1 MSSKAVAVRGLGK
14 KYRIAAPGSRP
25 GTLAEAALKA
35 LRGGSNREDFW
46 AVREIDFTV
55 NQGEVV
61 GLVGHNGAGKST
73 LLKLLSRITEPTE
86 GEIALY
92 GRVGSLLEVGSGFH
106 PELTGRENVYMNGSI
121 LGMKRREIEKCFDE
135 IVDFAGERVQLH
147 LDSPV
152 KRWSSGM
159 VVRLAFA
166 VAAHLDPEIL
176 IVDEVLAVGDAEFQ
190 KRCLGKM
197 QDVARGGRTVFFV
210 SHNLSAVTSLCT
222 RGILL
227 KGGRVHLD
235 APVAE
240 IAAEY
245 QRLARAGMSE
255 DGQLG
260 HASRS
265 GSGAARFT
273 HLESKPLSR
282 TGEPL
287 ALATTGSDLRFDV
300 QIDAARSINAASVR
314 LTVADQNSYALV
326 DVGTELASSLT
337 LEAGESARVSF
348 RLRELLLRP
357 GLYTV
362 GLWLGRSEADVY
374 DAIEYASPLE
384 IASGADDALRG
395 GTSTGAYVCRC
406 DVELSVAPGARA
418 ERAA

>member
-1 MSSKAVAVRGLGK
+1 MSSDAAVRVQGLGK
-14 KYRIAAPGSRP
+14 RYRIAAPGSRP
-25 GTLAEAALKA
+25 GTLAEAILKG
-35 LRGGSNREDFW
+35 LRGGIPHEDFW
-46 AVREIDFTV
+46 ALREIDFAV
-55 NQGEVV
+55 NKGEVV

-106 PELTGRENVYMNGSI
+106 PELTGRENVFMNGSI
-121 LGMKRREIEKCFDE
+121 LGMKRAEILSCFEE
-135 IVDFAGERVQLH
+135 IIDFAGERVQLH

-166 VAAHLDPEIL
+166 VAAHLNPEIL

-210 SHNLSAVTSLCT
+210 SHNLAAVTALCT

-227 KGGRVHLD
+227 KGGRIHLD
-235 APVAE
+235 APIDA

-255 DGQLG
+255 DGRLD
-260 HASRS
+260 HVSRS
-265 GSGAARFT
+265 GSGVARFT
-273 HLESKPLSR
+273 HLESRALSA
-282 TGEPL
+282 TGEEL
-287 ALATTGSDLRFDV
+287 SVLTSGGDLCFDV
-300 QIDAARSINAASVR
+300 EVATRQSLRDATVR
-314 LTVADQNSYALV
+314 LYIADPNTYRLIEVSA
-326 DVGTELASSLT
+326 DRIT
-337 LEAGESARVSF
+337 LGAGESARISF
-348 RLRELLLRP
+348 HLKDVLLRP

-374 DAIEYASPLE
+374 DAIEYAAPLE
-384 IASGADDALRG
+384 LAVGTESPTGSGTYA
-395 GTSTGAYVCRC
+395 CRC
-406 DVELSVAPGARA
+406 EVDMQIVPAIEL
-418 ERAA
+418 AA

>member
-1 MSSKAVAVRGLGK
+1 MSSEPAVRVRGLGK
-14 KYRIAAPGSRP
+14 RYRISAPGSQP
-25 GTLAEAALKA
+25 GTLAEALLKS
-35 LRGGSNREDFW
+35 LRGGIRAEDFW
-46 AVREIDFTV
+46 ALREIDFTV
-55 NQGEVV
+55 NKGEVV

-106 PELTGRENVYMNGSI
+106 PELTGRENIFMNGSI
-121 LGMKRREIEKCFDE
+121 LGMKRTEIQSCFDE

-166 VAAHLDPEIL
+166 VAAHLNPEIL

-210 SHNLSAVTSLCT
+210 SHNLAAVTALCT

-227 KGGRVHLD
+227 KGGRIHLD
-235 APVAE
+235 ASVDKV
-240 IAAEY
+240 AAEY

-255 DGQLG
+255 DGRLD
-260 HASRS
+260 HVSRA
-265 GSGAARFT
+265 GSGVARFT
-273 HLESKPLSR
+273 HLESMALSSV
-282 TGEPL
+282 GEVLPVL
-287 ALATTGSDLRFDV
+287 TSGGDLKFE
-300 QIDAARSINAASVR
+300 
-314 LTVADQNSYALV
+314 V
-326 DVGTELASSLT
+326 DVATRQSVKDATARLFIADPNTYRLIEVSADRIT
-337 LEAGESARVSF
+337 LDAGESARIGFHLKDV
-348 RLRELLLRP
+348 LLRP

-374 DAIEYASPLE
+374 DSIEYAAPLE
-384 IASGADDALRG
+384 LAVGADTPVGSGAYA
-395 GTSTGAYVCRC
+395 CRC
-406 DVELSVAPGARA
+406 DVDVQVARA
-418 ERAA
+418 IELAA

>member
-1 MSSKAVAVRGLGK
+1 MSSKAVEVRGLGK

-25 GTLAEAALKA
+25 GTLAEAMLKS
-35 LRGGSNREDFW
+35 LRGGTPAEDFW
-46 AVREIDFTV
+46 ALREIDFSV

-106 PELTGRENVYMNGSI
+106 PELTGRENVFMNGSI
-121 LGMKRREIEKCFDE
+121 LGMKRAEILKCFDE
-135 IVDFAGERVQLH
+135 IIDFAGERVQLH

-210 SHNLSAVTSLCT
+210 SHNLAAVTALCT

-235 APVAE
+235 APISE
-240 IAAEY
+240 IASEY

-255 DGQLG
+255 DGRLD
-260 HASRS
+260 HVSRS
-265 GSGAARFT
+265 GSGVARFI
-273 HLESKPLSR
+273 HLESMALSPAGDPLPVLTS
-282 TGEPL
+282 GADL
-287 ALATTGSDLRFDV
+287 CFSATVATRQS
-300 QIDAARSINAASVR
+300 IKDATARLFIADPNTYRLIEVSADRLSLDADESVR
-314 LTVADQNSYALV
+314 ID
-326 DVGTELASSLT
+326 
-337 LEAGESARVSF
+337 F
-348 RLRELLLRP
+348 RLRDVLLRP

-374 DAIEYASPLE
+374 DSVEYAAPLE
-384 IASGADDALRG
+384 LAVG
-395 GTSTGAYVCRC
+395 GDVGVGGGVYACRSEIQIC
-406 DVELSVAPGARA
+406 RSERIQI

>member
-1 MSSKAVAVRGLGK
+1 MSSEPAVRVQGLGK
-14 KYRIAAPGSRP
+14 RYRISAPGSQP
-25 GTLAEAALKA
+25 GTLAEALLKS
-35 LRGGSNREDFW
+35 LRGGNRAEDFW
-46 AVREIDFTV
+46 ALREIDFTV
-55 NQGEVV
+55 NKGEVV

-106 PELTGRENVYMNGSI
+106 PELTGRENIFMNGSI
-121 LGMKRREIEKCFDE
+121 LGMKRTEIQGCFDE

-159 VVRLAFA
+159 IVRLAFA

-210 SHNLSAVTSLCT
+210 SHNLAAVTALCT

-235 APVAE
+235 APVDQV
-240 IAAEY
+240 AAEY

-255 DGQLG
+255 DGRLD
-260 HASRS
+260 HVSRA
-265 GSGAARFT
+265 GSGIARFT
-273 HLESKPLSR
+273 RLESAALSPL
-282 TGEPL
+282 GEVLPVL
-287 ALATTGSDLRFDV
+287 TSGGDLRFEV
-300 QIDAARSINAASVR
+300 GITTRQSFKDASARLFIADPNTYR
-314 LTVADQNSYALV
+314 LIEVSADRI
-326 DVGTELASSLT
+326 SLD
-337 LEAGESARVSF
+337 AGENARICFHLKDV
-348 RLRELLLRP
+348 LLRP

-374 DAIEYASPLE
+374 DSIEYAAPLE
-384 IASGADDALRG
+384 LAVGSDSLTGSGV
-395 GTSTGAYVCRC
+395 YNCRC
-406 DVELSVAPGARA
+406 DIDVQVARA
-418 ERAA
+418 IELAA

>member
-1 MSSKAVAVRGLGK
+1 MSSELAVRVSGLGK
-14 KYRIAAPGSRP
+14 RYRIAAPGSRP
-25 GTLAEAALKA
+25 GTLAEAVLKG
-35 LRGGSNREDFW
+35 LRGGVSTEDFW
-46 AVREIDFTV
+46 ALKEIDFSV
-55 NQGEVV
+55 SKGEVV

-106 PELTGRENVYMNGSI
+106 PELTGRENVFMNGSI
-121 LGMKRREIEKCFDE
+121 LGMKRTEIQSCFSE
-135 IVDFAGERVQLH
+135 IIDFAGERVALH

-166 VAAHLDPEIL
+166 VAAHLNPEIL

-210 SHNLSAVTSLCT
+210 SHNLAAVTALCT

-227 KGGRVHLD
+227 KGGRLHLD
-235 APVAE
+235 APVDAV
-240 IAAEY
+240 AAEY

-255 DGQLG
+255 DGRLD
-260 HASRS
+260 HVSRS
-265 GSGAARFT
+265 GSGVARFT
-273 HLESKPLSR
+273 HFESVALSSSGEELPLLTS
-282 TGEPL
+282 
-287 ALATTGSDLRFDV
+287 GSDLRFTV
-300 QIDAARSINAASVR
+300 EVATRQSLKDATVKLFIADPNTYR
-314 LTVADQNSYALV
+314 LIEVSADRI
-326 DVGTELASSLT
+326 T
-337 LEAGESARVSF
+337 LDSGESARVTF
-348 RLRELLLRP
+348 QLKDVLLRP

-374 DAIEYASPLE
+374 DAIEYAAPLE
-384 IASGADDALRG
+384 LAVGSETPTGSGAYA
-395 GTSTGAYVCRC
+395 CRC
-406 DVELSVAPGARA
+406 ESDIQVF
-418 ERAA
+418 ERPAIDLAA